1 MFLCRNRISDPCSYI
16 NHLIPT
22 NLVRKGFITKA
33 ISFEN
38 ESNKSKSLSND
49 IIDIERGKQLREFA
63 EALSRVGDDSLAIV
77 YADRSI
83 FASTGVLR
91 GKLDNSFFREH
102 RFFNLSD
109 VLSALGLISDSFAAL
124 AQQHHNSSFLISANE
139 ADEVALLVLD
149 ESMSNPY
156 AEITGG
162 AIEQESTTVTQR
174 SLNNLIVLYRYTQ
187 EDIYLYRAL
196 EIANYSSIWL
206 LQTQLNELDAMNK
219 AGAPIETIED
229 AKSIISKLVDSKRKE
244 YSWHELSDST
254 HQYKTD
260 QFHWRQE
267 LAVLKSKLSNTYPLY
282 RDFRSSR
289 TSYYTNS
296 TIDYLTLNKA
306 NLLQYFSSNDSLYV
320 LIAGNKSVA
329 LENLGLESEIKEQ
342 VDALLNAMNPS
353 LATDFVVP
361 SETIY
366 RRLFFPLQ
374 PHLTESRIVVIPNKT
389 TQTISFES
397 LISDKK
403 SIQGPYTYLIS
414 DYPFSYSYS
423 ASAFTDQES
432 VVSRQYE
439 KDILAIAPVFD
450 SKHTPSASTLRFLS
464 SFYDNEGS
472 MGNSVEPLAG
482 TIDEVSMLKSLF
494 GEKKS
499 NRTISGKS
507 NFWLRDS
514 VSEFDFKNQSLDD
527 YRILHIATHSF
538 SSIKTPLESGI
549 LLNVSESHPEDGILY
564 ASEIFSLNL
573 NPELVVLSSCDTA
586 RGSNKAQSSLSGF
599 IHGFL
604 FAGAK
609 NIIASIWPSDDVG
622 SRVFMQH
629 FYSNYYPSANIPV
642 SIRKAKLYLLNDPGP
657 ISHPYYW
664 SGFIHIGPP
673 A

>member
-1 MFLCRNRISDPCSYI
+1 M
-16 NHLIPT
+16 
-22 NLVRKGFITKA
+22 
-33 ISFEN
+33 
-38 ESNKSKSLSND
+38 
-49 IIDIERGKQLREFA
+49 
-63 EALSRVGDDSLAIV
+63 
-77 YADRSI
+77 
-83 FASTGVLR
+83 
-91 GKLDNSFFREH
+91 
-102 RFFNLSD
+102 
-109 VLSALGLISDSFAAL
+109 
-124 AQQHHNSSFLISANE
+124 
-139 ADEVALLVLD
+139 
-149 ESMSNPY
+149 
-156 AEITGG
+156 
-162 AIEQESTTVTQR
+162 
-174 SLNNLIVLYRYTQ
+174 
-187 EDIYLYRAL
+187 
-196 EIANYSSIWL
+196 
-206 LQTQLNELDAMNK
+206 
-219 AGAPIETIED
+219 
-229 AKSIISKLVDSKRKE
+229 
-244 YSWHELSDST
+244 
-254 HQYKTD
+254 
-260 QFHWRQE
+260 
-267 LAVLKSKLSNTYPLY
+267 
-282 RDFRSSR
+282 
-289 TSYYTNS
+289 
-296 TIDYLTLNKA
+296 
-306 NLLQYFSSNDSLYV
+306 
-320 LIAGNKSVA
+320 
-329 LENLGLESEIKEQ
+329 
-342 VDALLNAMNPS
+342 
-353 LATDFVVP
+353 
-361 SETIY
+361 
-366 RRLFFPLQ
+366 
-374 PHLTESRIVVIPNKT
+374 
-389 TQTISFES
+389 
-397 LISDKK
+397 
-403 SIQGPYTYLIS
+403 GPYTYLIS
-414 DYPFSYSYS
+414 DYSFSYSYS

-514 VSEFDFKNQSLDD
+514 VSEFDFKNESLDD

-642 SIRKAKLYLLNDPGP
+642 SIRKAKLDLLNDPGP